1 MPTYPTP
8 RYIHSGRSIHDPSI
22 QLKDWWDGTYDE
34 PVVFVYN
41 DQTVAYRY
49 RDSEGRLWEEWW
61 RPDGTYNRNTSD
73 SGDPYDTDAW
83 RRAEPDEEPMGRSV
97 IYQQPSRPLE
107 ETTPLFGP
115 QEEPVLEP
123 DYGLGAQPREGHWDP
138 VSLRWVPDEPTSSVG
153 KVLDD
158 TPWDQPRE
166 GQPTTMRSAGILD
179 DGNAGDTQIPGGGGG
194 AGGSAEGEPPPVEQP
209 PSATDPLAPDAP
221 WTTDPWDQPRE
232 GQPTTMRSAGIL
244 GHDAHTGSRDESR
257 PAANEESSDDGH
269 TDTRGGRWPA
279 ADFDPS
285 GPLDQASPDRLG
297 SQIGQPTQEIPPQEP
312 PPEEIPPEPI
322 DEGDQPTQEEF
333 IRVPPGGAFTEEPIP
348 PSEFPPDDSVPPPEP
363 IDEGEGSAARG
374 FDPSGPLD
382 QASPDRLGSQFG
394 QPTQEPPPVPPPA
407 DPEVPPF
414 ARDST
419 LTDPAVPFDPDT
431 TPTSVEGTASTRV
444 DVDPSSPAAEGG
456 GGGTAGMGV
465 PYQDYIP
472 FYPMVQDPATGEW
485 RNAEPGEIPGVGEG
499 EEGQPPATDE
509 PVGPAPSPTS
519 DFADGAIAGNGGT
532 ATADASG
539 GIPID
544 GGTVTDASGIPISA
558 EGGTAIA
565 DAGGGI
571 PISAEGGTAIAD
583 AGGGAIGVGDTYAGL
598 TLDPA
603 LFDASAP
610 GPTLDPALFDASA
623 SGPTLDPALFD
634 PNAAGP
640 TIDPS
645 LLDASA
651 PGETIDPALL
661 DPLSPGPTVDPVQL
675 EQGIVQ
681 PSSFAEPLAGATDY
695 GFTDPSLM
703 EPPSPAPTTTPGQGF
718 DDALAP

>member
-1 MPTYPTP
+1 
-8 RYIHSGRSIHDPSI
+8 
-22 QLKDWWDGTYDE
+22 
-34 PVVFVYN
+34 
-41 DQTVAYRY
+41 
-49 RDSEGRLWEEWW
+49 
-61 RPDGTYNRNTSD
+61 
-73 SGDPYDTDAW
+73 
-83 RRAEPDEEPMGRSV
+83 
-97 IYQQPSRPLE
+97 
-107 ETTPLFGP
+107 
-115 QEEPVLEP
+115 
-123 DYGLGAQPREGHWDP
+123 
-138 VSLRWVPDEPTSSVG
+138 
-153 KVLDD
+153 
-158 TPWDQPRE
+158 
-166 GQPTTMRSAGILD
+166 
-179 DGNAGDTQIPGGGGG
+179 
-194 AGGSAEGEPPPVEQP
+194 
-209 PSATDPLAPDAP
+209 
-221 WTTDPWDQPRE
+221 
-232 GQPTTMRSAGIL
+232 MRSAGIL

-363 IDEGEGSAARG
+363 IDEGEGTAARGFDPSGPLDQASPDRLGSQFGQPTQEEPPPFDFTPSPDDLRSPAERPPQPIPPADPAVPFDPDTTPTSVEGSAARG